1 MLECDIT
8 DKRKERHHIT
18 QEDFTPDVIVELM
31 LNKLPKDT
39 FTNFSR
45 KVLDNS
51 CGIGNFL
58 VAILQRRLKKCKTPN
73 DALRAIKTIYG
84 VELMADNVAEC
95 RQRLYDTILTKFP
108 KIVEDEVLNFNIR
121 AVIRNRIVWYDS
133 LKFNYEWKKLRT
145 YGDHDKTINF
155 EERRT
160 AKDIKYP
167 MWYQE
172 EKPIVKELSLFT
184 DKHFK

>member
-1 MLECDIT
+1 MLENDIT

-18 QEDFTPDVIVELM
+18 QEDFTPDMIVEMM
-31 LNKLPKDT
+31 LNKLPRSV
-39 FTNFSR
+39 FTNFS
-45 KVLDNS
+45 KKIMDNS

-58 VAILQRRLKKCKTPN
+58 VAVLKRRLKKCKTPQ
-73 DALRAIKTIYG
+73 DAIRAMKSIYG

-108 KIVEDEVLNFNIR
+108 TIADDEVLNFNVR